1 MKTVGPYSIPKEEY
15 EKALREGADS
25 IIGDAIHMGYGV
37 YGAKV
42 FETDGKY
49 WLTYDRGD
57 SCD

>member
-1 MKTVGPYSIPKEEY
+1 MVSEAYRISKEDY

-25 IIGDAIHMGYGV
+25 IIGEAIHMGYGV

-42 FETDGKY
+42 AEIEGEY
-49 WLTYDRGD
+49 WLSYRRGD